1 MQTKIRRKRY
11 KMRFIHENA
20 KCSKTSIAY
29 ETDSKMVSLGI
40 GV

>member
-1 MQTKIRRKRY
+1 MELCKLKLEE
-11 KMRFIHENA
+11 KNA

-29 ETDSKMVSLGI
+29 GTDSKMVSLGI